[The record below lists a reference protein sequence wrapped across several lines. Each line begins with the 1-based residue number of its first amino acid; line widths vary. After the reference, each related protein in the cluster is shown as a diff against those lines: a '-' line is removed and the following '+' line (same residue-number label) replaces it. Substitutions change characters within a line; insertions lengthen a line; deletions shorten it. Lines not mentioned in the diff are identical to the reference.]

1 MKIVIAGAGD
11 VGIHL
16 AKLFAREHRDV
27 VLIDESPKRLSVV
40 ANYVDILTIAGSAMN
55 TDIQAEADVAN
66 ADLFVGVTPQES
78 VNMMCCILAKKMG
91 ARKTVARVESNS
103 YLTKENQEFFRS
115 VGIDSMIYPE
125 GLVGK
130 EIVHLIERPWV
141 RQWWEVQDGQLVVL
155 GVKLRKG
162 SSLIDQPLYSLMKQD
177 APLHVTAIKRAGE
190 TIIPHGSDMLRSGDL
205 AFIMTTANH
214 VEYVRNIIGKA
225 NSPEA
230 KNVFFMGASDS
241 AVCAINSLPSHIHGK
256 LFDIDPERVEHVSTL
271 LKDTRI
277 MPHTGDARDMDVL
290 LDENIKDHQV
300 FIAATANSETNIL
313 ACLAVKGLGIPKTIA
328 MVENSEYIPLAE
340 SLDIGSIINKKT
352 FAAGHIYR
360 MMLRSDIESVK
371 SLNIAAAEVAEYHV
385 KEGSLVTRKPV
396 KELGFPAY
404 ASIGGFVRRG
414 KGHFVNGDTIFLP
427 DDIIVV
433 FCLEGYLKKLE
444 RFFK

>member
-11 VGIHL
+11 VGTHL

-27 VLIDESPKRLSVV
+27 VLIDTSVKRLSSV
-40 ANYVDILTIAGSAMN
+40 ANYVDILTIAGSPMSIE
-55 TDIQAEADVAN
+55 IQEEAGVKS
-66 ADLFVGVTPQES
+66 ADLFVGVTPEES
-78 VNMMCCILAKKMG
+78 VNMMCCILARKMG
-91 ARKTVARVESNS
+91 ARKTVARIETSA

-115 VGIDSMIYPE
+115 VGIDSMVYPE

-130 EIVHLIERPWV
+130 EINHLIERPWV

-155 GVKLRKG
+155 GVKIRKG
-162 SSLIDQPLYSLMKQD
+162 SSLVDQPLFSLMKQD

-190 TIIPHGSDMLRSGDL
+190 TIIPHGNDVLRPGDL

-214 VEYVRNIIGKA
+214 VEYVRTIIGKG

-230 KNVFFMGASDS
+230 RNVFYMGATES
-241 AVCAINSLPSHIHGK
+241 AICSINSLPSHIHGK
-256 LFDIDPERVEHVSTL
+256 LFEAELSRLQEYEPFIRNDKVMAHNA
-271 LKDTRI
+271 
-277 MPHTGDARDMDVL
+277 DARDVDVL
-290 LDENIKDHQV
+290 LDENIKEHQV
-300 FIAATANSETNIL
+300 FIAATDNSETNIL
-313 ACLAVKGLGIPKTIA
+313 ACMAVKGLGVSKTIA
-328 MVENSEYIPLAE
+328 MVENSEYITLAE

-371 SLNIAAAEVAEYHV
+371 SLNIAAAEVAEYNV
-385 KEGSLVTRKPV
+385 KEGSLITKHAV
-396 KELGFPAY
+396 KDLGLPPY

-414 KGHFVNGDTIFLP
+414 KGHFVNGETRFLAG
-427 DDIIVV
+427 DIVVV
-433 FCLEGYLKKLE
+433 FCLDGYLKKLE

>member
-1 MKIVIAGAGD
+1 MKLVIAGAGA
-11 VGIHL
+11 VGTHL
-16 AKLFAREHRDV
+16 AKLFAREHHDV
-27 VLIDESPKRLSVV
+27 VLIDTSQKRLAAV
-40 ANYVDILTIAGSAMN
+40 ANYVDIMTIDGSAM
-55 TDIQAEADVAN
+55 DIEKLEEAGVRN
-66 ADLFVGVTPQES
+66 AALFVGVTPQES

-91 ARKTVARVESNS
+91 ARKTVARVETNS
-103 YLTKENQEFFRS
+103 YTTKENREFFKS
-115 VGIDSMIYPE
+115 VGIDSIVYPE

-130 EIVHLIERPWV
+130 EINHLIERPWL

-155 GVKLRKG
+155 GVKIRKG
-162 SSLIDQPLYSLMKQD
+162 SSLIEQPLYTLMKQD

-190 TIIPHGSDMLRSGDL
+190 TIIPHGNDVLRPGDL

-214 VEYVRNIIGKA
+214 VEYVRTLIGKA

-230 KNVFFMGASDS
+230 KNVFYMGASDS
-241 AVCAINSLPSHIHGK
+241 AICSINALPSHIHGK
-256 LFDIDPERVEHVSTL
+256 LFDNDAERIQQLTTL
-271 LKDTRI
+271 LKNGRI
-277 MPHTGDARDMDVL
+277 MPHVGDARDVDVL

-300 FIAATANSETNIL
+300 FIAATDNSETNIL
-313 ACLAVKGLGIPKTIA
+313 ACMAVKGLGIAKTIA
-328 MVENSEYIPLAE
+328 MVENSEYIALAE

-352 FAAGHIYR
+352 FAAGQIYR
-360 MMLRSDIESVK
+360 MMLRSDVESVK

-396 KELGFPAY
+396 KELGFPTY

-427 DDIIVV
+427 EDIVVV
-433 FCLEGYLKKLE
+433 FCLEGFLKKLE